1 MTQPDHSATSP
12 ELEPIE
18 RQAWLALLVTTTSI
32 FFVVINVS
40 SVNVAFPSIRDDF
53 GVTDAQLSWVIGAYN
68 VAVGSLLMFA
78 GRLADSL
85 GRKRVFLPGVAVFG
99 IGSVLAALSPSVGWL
114 IFARV
119 VQAIGGAV
127 ILAAGFAV
135 VLPEFPGSRRSTAV
149 GIGGASGALGGVV
162 GPVVGSFIID
172 VFSWRGIF
180 WLNVPLVL
188 IVLVIA
194 PRLLNESK
202 DPAATGRIDLVG
214 VVVGTTAVAIIMFAI
229 VQTDAWGLR
238 DPRIIGFLILG
249 IALVPLLLWRSQRHP
264 EPLIDLELFR
274 YRSFAS
280 TNLGVSFYG
289 LAFVPGFVVNSL
301 LLQDVWDLPIRQVG
315 LLLAPAPLLAG
326 FVSVATGRLADRHGH
341 RWILTSGCLLT
352 AVAHAL
358 FVFLLDERATP
369 FSRYLPISLV
379 IGLGVGLTVATWSG
393 AGISDVPQAKFGVA
407 GATFNTLRQAATG
420 LGVSVVIALIALAAD
435 TTTIQGIRW
444 AYIFVTAAY
453 VLSALSVFATF
464 PAGSAAERLEQANA
478 DGGSA

>member
-1 MTQPDHSATSP
+1 MTQTDHSATSP

-18 RQAWLALLVTTTSI
+18 RRAWLALIVTTASI
-32 FFVVINVS
+32 FFVVVNVS

-53 GVTDAQLSWVIGAYN
+53 QVSDAQLSWVIGAYN
-68 VAVGSLLMFA
+68 VAVGSLLMLA

-85 GRKRVFLPGVAVFG
+85 GRKRVFLPGVAIFG
-99 IGSVLAALSPSVGWL
+99 LGSVLSAWAPATTWL
-114 IFARV
+114 IGGRI
-119 VQAIGGAV
+119 VQAVGGAV
-127 ILAAGFAV
+127 VLAAGFAV
-135 VLPEFPGSRRSTAV
+135 VLPEFPLSRRSTAI

-162 GPVVGSFIID
+162 GPVVGAFLID
-172 VFSWRGIF
+172 AFSWRAIF

-188 IVLVIA
+188 IVLVIG

-229 VQTDAWGLR
+229 VQTDAWGLS
-238 DPRIIGFLILG
+238 DPRIIGFLLLG
-249 IALVPLLLWRSQRHP
+249 VALLPLLLWRSRRHD

-274 YRSFAS
+274 YPSFSS

-301 LLQDVWDLPIRQVG
+301 LLQDVWNLPIRQVG

-326 FVSVATGRLADRHGH
+326 VISAATGRLADRYGH
-341 RWILTSGCLLT
+341 RWILTGGCLL
-352 AVAHAL
+352 AAFAHL
-358 FVFLLDERATP
+358 LYFFLLTETAAPWTL
-369 FSRYLPISLV
+369 YLPISLV
-379 IGLGVGLTVATWSG
+379 IGVGVGLTVATWSS

-420 LGVSVVIALIALAAD
+420 LGVAAVIALIALAAD
-435 TTTIQGIRW
+435 VTTIEGIRW
-444 AYIFVTAAY
+444 AYLFVIATY
-453 VLSALSVFATF
+453 TLSALSVFLTF
-464 PAGSAAERLEQANA
+464 PEGSATQRLAATN
-478 DGGSA
+478 D

>member
-1 MTQPDHSATSP
+1 MTQPDHSAASS

-249 IALVPLLLWRSQRHP
+249 IALVPLLLWRSRRHP

-301 LLQDVWDLPIRQVG
+301 LLL
-315 LLLAPAPLLAG
+315 
-326 FVSVATGRLADRHGH
+326 
-341 RWILTSGCLLT
+341 
-352 AVAHAL
+352 
-358 FVFLLDERATP
+358 
-369 FSRYLPISLV
+369 SL
-379 IGLGVGLTVATWSG
+379 IH
-393 AGISDVPQAKFGVA
+393 I
-407 GATFNTLRQAATG
+407 
-420 LGVSVVIALIALAAD
+420 
-435 TTTIQGIRW
+435 
-444 AYIFVTAAY
+444 
-453 VLSALSVFATF
+453 
-464 PAGSAAERLEQANA
+464 
-478 DGGSA
+478 

>member
-1 MTQPDHSATSP
+1 MTQPDHSTPST

-18 RQAWLALLVTTTSI
+18 RQAWLALIVTTTSI

-53 GVTDAQLSWVIGAYN
+53 GVSDAQLSWVIGAYN

-85 GRKRVFLPGVAVFG
+85 GRKRVFLPGVTIFG
-99 IGSVLAALSPSVGWL
+99 IGSVVAAVSPSVGWL
-114 IFARV
+114 IGGRI

-149 GIGGASGALGGVV
+149 GIGGAAGALGGVV
-162 GPVVGSFIID
+162 GPVVGSLIID

-188 IVLVIA
+188 IVLAIG

-202 DPAATGRIDLVG
+202 DPVATGRIDLLG
-214 VVVGTTAVAIIMFAI
+214 VAVGTSAVAIIMFAI
-229 VQTDAWGLR
+229 VQTDAWGLG
-238 DPRIIGFLILG
+238 DPRITGLLILG
-249 IALVPLLLWRSQRHP
+249 IALIPLLLWRSRHHP

-315 LLLAPAPLLAG
+315 LLLAPAPLLAAI
-326 FVSVATGRLADRHGH
+326 VSAATGRLADRYGH
-341 RWILTSGCLLT
+341 RWILTGGSLLT
-352 AVAHAL
+352 AAGYAL
-358 FVFLLDERATP
+358 FLLLLDGTATP
-369 FSRYLPISLV
+369 WTRYLPISLV
-379 IGLGVGLTVATWSG
+379 VGIGVGLTVATWSG
-393 AGISDVPQAKFGVA
+393 AGISDVPQSKFGVA

-420 LGVSVVIALIALAAD
+420 LGVAVVIALIALAAD
-435 TTTIQGIRW
+435 MTTIRGIRW
-444 AYIFVTAAY
+444 AYLFVIATYALSGISVFVT
-453 VLSALSVFATF
+453 F
-464 PAGSAAERLEQANA
+464 PDGSAADRLEEPA
-478 DGGSA
+478 S